1 MAPRRPVP
9 PPGGDWR
16 RRMAV
21 RGGRVSHTLA
31 SHGWLVFLLVGVAV
45 GLVVGVAMGVSEL
58 GAYPMSELIGRTIG
72 GAIAGVVFCAAPS
85 VLFVGLP
92 AQYLA
97 RSYLRSASPD
107 ERRAM
112 QQAAE
117 NAPDA
122 LPAGLVAGSRWA
134 RAYEGCVGSVTAF
147 HGIVRTVPDGPAKDW
162 LHDIGRRLDT
172 ELAEALRTARL
183 GESVESGAP
192 GGDVARSVGA
202 RLEVARTAFHDT
214 TEHAASIAL
223 DLRADSGFEDV
234 RAQLDQLTAQA
245 PHLRR
250 QT

>member
-21 RGGRVSHTLA
+21 RGGPVSHTLA
-31 SHGWLVFLLVGVAV
+31 SYGWLVFLLVGVGV
-45 GLVVGVAMGVSEL
+45 GIALGV
-58 GAYPMSELIGRTIG
+58 TIG
-72 GAIAGVVFCAAPS
+72 LTEVPEPGDPGPGVRVLAGAIAGMIFCAAPS

-112 QQAAE
+112 QLAAE